1 MECAQEGGDG
11 VGGGSQR
18 EQREG
23 LEARSLREN
32 RMCDKSRGL
41 DWGDFVVA

>member
-11 VGGGSQR
+11 VGGGS
-18 EQREG
+18 EG
-23 LEARSLREN
+23 REARSLREN
-32 RMCDKSRGL
+32 RMCDKSRGQ